1 MFRCSQKCSAGTT
14 QKVVFH
20 LISKWIFGKLFV
32 TGKQLMAH
40 KVIPRNKPHAY
51 HVTIEPRANGRDI
64 VGQHT
69 TPIWLDATC
78 CVCCCMLLSVVGSR
92 CAKFETGQAT
102 GSPDITVCVKT
113 ATHYRSIGAVVHV
126 IRLKR
131 ILKNE

>member
-1 MFRCSQKCSAGTT
+1 
-14 QKVVFH
+14 
-20 LISKWIFGKLFV
+20 
-32 TGKQLMAH
+32 MAH

-78 CVCCCMLLSVVGSR
+78 CVCCCMVLSAVGSR

-102 GSPDITVCVKT
+102 GSSDITVCVKT
-113 ATHYRSIGAVVHV
+113 ATHYRSIGAVVHD